1 MIAWF
6 SQRACKDQKG
16 VVLFLDRDGVINK
29 DSPDFVRKW
38 EDVII
43 YPDAIEGLK
52 RACELGARLVI
63 ISNQSGIGRGY
74 ISFDTFWDI
83 HKKLIETFARQNIYF
98 SAALYCPHLPSD
110 LCFCRK
116 PSPGMLLFAMDVLGA
131 FPSQSF
137 FIGDRTSDMEAAR
150 RAGCRGIMLCRNG
163 LPTGKHSLKDE
174 FWLAKN
180 LVEAVAYIEKLE
192 SV

>member
-6 SQRACKDQKG
+6 SQKGCKDNKG

-29 DSPDFVRKW
+29 DSPNFVRKW

-52 RACELGARLVI
+52 RACNLGARLVI

-83 HKKLIETFARQNIYF
+83 HQKIIETFACQNIYF

-116 PSPGMLLFAMDVLGA
+116 PSPGTLLFAMDVLEVS
-131 FPSQSF
+131 PSKSF
-137 FIGDRTSDMEAAR
+137 FIGDRISDMEAAH
-150 RAGCRGIMLCRNG
+150 RAGCRGIMLCRNA
-163 LPTGKHSLKDE
+163 LPTVEYSLKDE
-174 FWLAKN
+174 LWLAKN
-180 LVEAVAYIEKLE
+180 LLEAVAYIEKLG
-192 SV
+192 SI